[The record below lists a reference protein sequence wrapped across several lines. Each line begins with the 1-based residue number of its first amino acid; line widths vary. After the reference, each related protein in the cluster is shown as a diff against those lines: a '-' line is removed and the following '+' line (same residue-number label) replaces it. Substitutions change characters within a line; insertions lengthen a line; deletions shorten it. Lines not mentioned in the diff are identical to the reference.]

1 MAEAGPS
8 DWEGTLADELV
19 TYASSNG
26 VATITLDRPD
36 KLNAIDSRVCEG
48 LRAALARLQEGDD
61 RAGVLVGA
69 GRAFTAG
76 ADVDDVPELARCIP
90 GVGVALDKP
99 LVAAVHGHC
108 VGGGVILVMMA
119 DLAVADA
126 TARFSY
132 PEARLGLSGGMIA
145 SLAGRIAHKHA
156 MELMLL
162 GATFDALRAHAVGL
176 VNAVVAPGGHLG
188 AATDMAT
195 TLAGQGPMVVAML
208 KRFVA
213 DAILPKGPSE
223 HAGIARREIDRVMTS
238 ADAKE
243 GVAAAIA
250 KRTPRFQGR

>member
-1 MAEAGPS
+1 VP
-8 DWEGTLADELV
+8 DDLV
-19 TYASSNG
+19 TYQAAGG
-26 VATITLDRPD
+26 VATITLNRPD

-48 LRAALARLQEGDD
+48 LRAALQRLQDGPE
-61 RAGVLVGA
+61 RAGVLIGA

-76 ADVDDVPELARCIP
+76 ADVNDVPELARCIP

-108 VGGGVILVMMA
+108 IGGGVILVMMA

-145 SLAGRIAHKHA
+145 GLAGRIAHKPA

-162 GATFDALRAHAVGL
+162 GATFDANRARETHLVNSVVAAGEHGSAAHAM
-176 VNAVVAPGGHLG
+176 
-188 AATDMAT
+188 AA
-195 TLAGQGPMVVAML
+195 TLAGHAPLVVGMI

-213 DAILPKGPSE
+213 DSILPKGPSE
-223 HAGIARREIDRVMTS
+223 HAGIARREVGRVMAS
-238 ADAKE
+238 EDAKE

-250 KRTPRFQGR
+250 RRTPAFKNR